1 MSRVALARKRSGTA
15 SAVPETEPPPNAS
28 RSVLFAR
35 MVMLEA
41 PMDCSELCMAEEENR
56 CFQGQQEFGPG
67 CI

>member
-35 MVMLEA
+35 VVML
-41 PMDCSELCMAEEENR
+41 P
-56 CFQGQQEFGPG
+56 GPWPTG
-67 CI
+67 STHGLQ